1 MAVADDGLV
10 GFQTLTLGVVQVL
23 QVYLFTDRIEKDIN
37 SAVVL
42 TDKGE
47 SGTILYDFP
56 VIRCHLYGENG
67 RTLAVVDVL
76 QDIQWQVFYHFL
88 CQSVP
93 LQNAKWHLVF

>member
-10 GFQTLTLGVVQVL
+10 GFQTLTLCIVQVL
-23 QVYLFTDRIEKDIN
+23 QLYLFTDRIENDIN
-37 SAVVL
+37 CAVVL
-42 TDKGE
+42 TDKRE
-47 SGTILYDFP
+47 TGTILDQFP
-56 VIRCHLYGENG
+56 VIRCHLYGEDR

-76 QDIQWQVFYHFL
+76 QDIQWQVFNHFL